1 MPSSCCCV
9 PGCHERCGH
18 QFPTEKSR
26 RDKWIIAIK
35 RLDEHTR
42 KLWEPSKSAVVCKR
56 HFKPDDYVTE
66 TIQGQKPLHG
76 RLKSSSVP
84 SIFCWTKSSAA
95 STSRSSR
102 VEGRVQKK
110 RKFEEACHDDLEDS
124 INESN
129 VDFVEEI
136 VSADESTSND
146 TNITSYSPEFREM
159 QTQTQSQPLFSVDH
173 FEKDDAAIHFYT
185 GLETYSKFMYVLH
198 SLGPAA
204 YCLNYIFFR
213 VQGVSIPDQF
223 FMTLMKLRRY
233 TTNFE
238 LSRFFNVSESTVKNI
253 VYTWIIFMS
262 KQWQEVSIWPPQSL
276 VRYFSPSDFKAK
288 FPKTR
293 AILDVTEFPIK
304 KPSSPRAQQA
314 TFSTYKNRN
323 MMKALIGCTPG
334 GLISFIS
341 PAYSGSTSDRQ
352 IVERSSLKN
361 LCDQVP
367 KSCQDLFN
375 CSGTMTDGEYWI
387 YPKATNGQR
396 VKIYCH
402 NMGTGAS
409 EYITLMNSNY
419 FIQHDPTNWPIKFQQ
434 CQSNYLLPLK
444 KVDFMKVG
452 IQIQNMEINGNDYNF
467 TLLTGSPTISYGE
480 TMDCNGES
488 FQDPCPRF
496 SQAVINTTG
505 TGLIVDPTLTWGA
518 IHGWSPEIR
527 NLQRSQDNAQI
538 TFHCAGWCGRCGP
551 VSQSIRFQQSDEF
564 ISGADAQ
571 ALICNA

>member
-9 PGCHERCGH
+9 PGCHERGGH

-42 KLWEPSKSAVVCKR
+42 KLWEPSKSVVVCKR

-76 RLKSSSVP
+76 RLKSSSVS

-136 VSADESTSND
+136 VSADESTSNV
-146 TNITSYSPEFREM
+146 TNITSYSPEFRDM

-185 GLETYSKFMYVLH
+185 GLETY
-198 SLGPAA
+198 
-204 YCLNYIFFR
+204 N
-213 VQGVSIPDQF
+213 
-223 FMTLMKLRRY
+223 
-233 TTNFE
+233 
-238 LSRFFNVSESTVKNI
+238 
-253 VYTWIIFMS
+253 
-262 KQWQEVSIWPPQSL
+262 
-276 VRYFSPSDFKAK
+276 FKAK
-288 FPKTR
+288 FLKTR
-293 AILDVTEFPIK
+293 AILDATEFPIK

-323 MMKALIGCTPG
+323 TMKALIGCTPG

-361 LCDQVP
+361 LCDQEIE
-367 KSCQDLFN
+367 CQVIQF
-375 CSGTMTDGEYWI
+375 CVTEKFRAKG
-387 YPKATNGQR
+387 
-396 VKIYCH
+396 
-402 NMGTGAS
+402 
-409 EYITLMNSNY
+409 
-419 FIQHDPTNWPIKFQQ
+419 FILKG
-434 CQSNYLLPLK
+434 LL
-444 KVDFMKVG
+444 V
-452 IQIQNMEINGNDYNF
+452 
-467 TLLTGSPTISYGE
+467 
-480 TMDCNGES
+480 
-488 FQDPCPRF
+488 
-496 SQAVINTTG
+496 
-505 TGLIVDPTLTWGA
+505 
-518 IHGWSPEIR
+518 
-527 NLQRSQDNAQI
+527 
-538 TFHCAGWCGRCGP
+538 
-551 VSQSIRFQQSDEF
+551 
-564 ISGADAQ
+564 
-571 ALICNA
+571 

>member
-9 PGCHERCGH
+9 PGCHERGGH

-102 VEGRVQKK
+102 VEDRVQKK

-124 INESN
+124 INKSN

-146 TNITSYSPEFREM
+146 TNITSYSQEFREM
-159 QTQTQSQPLFSVDH
+159 QTQTQPQPLFSVDH

-293 AILDVTEFPIK
+293 AILDATEFPIK

-323 MMKALIGCTPG
+323 TMKALIGCTPG

-361 LCDQVP
+361 LCDQGDSLMADKGFNV
-367 KSCQDLFN
+367 QDIFATKDITIN
-375 CSGTMTDGEYWI
+375 IPTFFKNRNRMSGTTVLRDR
-387 YPKATNGQR
+387 KVSSKR
-396 VKIYCH
+396 VHIERIIGLGKTYQILTH
-402 NMGTGAS
+402 
-409 EYITLMNSNY
+409 
-419 FIQHDPTNWPIKFQQ
+419 
-434 CQSNYLLPLK
+434 PLK
-444 KVDFMKVG
+444 STEACLSSDIVFVCYMLCNFRTG
-452 IQIQNMEINGNDYNF
+452 II
-467 TLLTGSPTISYGE
+467 P
-480 TMDCNGES
+480 
-488 FQDPCPRF
+488 
-496 SQAVINTTG
+496 
-505 TGLIVDPTLTWGA
+505 
-518 IHGWSPEIR
+518 
-527 NLQRSQDNAQI
+527 
-538 TFHCAGWCGRCGP
+538 
-551 VSQSIRFQQSDEF
+551 
-564 ISGADAQ
+564 ADA
-571 ALICNA
+571 